1 METICHKFNFDFGTY
16 VDPKGLTLWW
26 KAEVDVI
33 IKNASKNIIHTIVSE
48 NGNPTTWVASFVYGS
63 PCREGRDQL
72 WEDLGNIGHSEH
84 LPWLCMGDFNEVLR
98 TNDKFEGNIPSQ
110 RRLSSFHRMLNSCG
124 LVDLGFQGPRFT
136 WRNNRAGEDHI
147 MERIDMAFANS
158 KWR

>member
-1 METICHKFNFDFGTY
+1 MHKPELQNLADNGDGLCDVPIQQVYQSLGNGLEMVQKPRDDQNEETAQ
-16 VDPKGLTLWW
+16 V
-26 KAEVDVI
+26 
-33 IKNASKNIIHTIVSE
+33 
-48 NGNPTTWVASFVYGS
+48 